1 MGKYTGG
8 IQGTVTGRVGAHVFY
23 KSRNQQLVRTHQ
35 PKVSVSQDDAPVS
48 SRKGFGATAKVAPK
62 FAAMLKRSGFP
73 LGTGQT
79 AYSYWNKE
87 NRRHFTVTNLIPDP
101 TDFSLLTIT
110 KGTLFP
116 IGGTTTGNGTAGEF
130 KLQWSPNPI
139 SNQDNNDVVTCG
151 LVFERPELMSSLEE
165 DAIFSTG
172 DLVINYPS
180 DYSGEIAHIYAFS
193 RKADK
198 SNYANSE
205 YLGSITLA

>member
-1 MGKYTGG
+1 MGKYNGG
-8 IQGTVTGRVGAHVFY
+8 IQGTVTGRVGGHVFY

-35 PKVSVSQDDAPVS
+35 PKVSVSNDDAPVS

-62 FAAMLKRSGFP
+62 FAAMLKRSSFP

-110 KGTLFP
+110 KGTLLP
-116 IGGTTTGNGTAGEF
+116 TGNTNTSNATAGQF
-130 KLQWSPNPI
+130 TFQWAANPI
-139 SNQDNNDVVTCG
+139 SNQDDNDVVTCG
-151 LVFERPELMSSLEE
+151 LVFERPELIASLEE
-165 DAIFSTG
+165 DALFSSG
-172 DLVINYPS
+172 EIVITYPS

-198 SNYANSE
+198 SNYANSQ